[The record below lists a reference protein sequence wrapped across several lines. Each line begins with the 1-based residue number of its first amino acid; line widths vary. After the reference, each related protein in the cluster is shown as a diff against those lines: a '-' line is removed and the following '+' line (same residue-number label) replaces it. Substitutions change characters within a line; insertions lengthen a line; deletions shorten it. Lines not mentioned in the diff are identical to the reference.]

1 MKSQRSILRSGL
13 VLLFLLMCLAPM
25 VRAWERE
32 SNSVFAERRVKLI
45 AAVGAPIVIFGY
57 TGQEEANPSYVFMQ
71 EENFYYLTGHN
82 EEGAALLLLPESAAQ
97 KGWTGPREI
106 LYLPPRD
113 LAQEKWNG
121 PRLGPDD
128 PGIKEK
134 TGFANVEVFT
144 KLHETLA
151 NLSRVLPELY
161 TELPGPHDEGYPHAA
176 NWANWIKGA
185 ASHVTLKDVSSAV
198 ATLRAI
204 KSPGELAL
212 LTKAIEASIDAQFA
226 AMKMMHSGLYEYQVA
241 AKMVEIHAEGGC
253 ETEAYAPIVGS
264 GINSTVLHYNK
275 LDRKI
280 DGSEI
285 ALLDVAGQYSGYAAD
300 ITRTIP
306 ADGKFTPRQREIY
319 EIVLGAQNAAL
330 AALRPGMDFCNKSGK
345 SVQKI
350 AYNYIDSHGK
360 DLHGKSLGPYFIHG
374 LGHHI
379 GLNVHDAGEH
389 CARFQPGMVIT
400 VEPGIYIPEENLG
413 VRIEDDV
420 LITESGHKLL
430 SERLPRDPDEIE
442 KIMAK
447 AELARTQGEKD
458 EARGKNSPAESSAD
472 SSVIHSLIEKYAKSV
487 DGADTALAAE
497 VWLDSPDVSFIH
509 PLGHEHGFEQIK
521 QNVYMHLM
529 GDTFSERKL
538 SVHDVSVHEYGD
550 AAWAEFYWD
559 FAAKFRKEGSPL
571 TTHGR
576 ETQLYRKEHGRWR
589 LVHVHYSGMPA
600 TGERQGF

>member
-32 SNSVFAERRVKLI
+32 PNSVFAERRAKLI

-151 NLSRVLPELY
+151 NLSRVFPELY

-241 AKMVEIHAEGGC
+241 AKMVEIHADAGC

-280 DGSEI
+280 DGGEI

-330 AALRPGMDFCNKSGK
+330 AALKPGMMMGGQGAS
-345 SVQKI
+345 SLQKI
-350 AYNYIDSHGK
+350 AMEYIDSHGK
-360 DLHGKSLGPYFIHG
+360 DKEGHSLGRYYIHG
-374 LGHHI
+374 LSHHL
-379 GLNVHDAGEH
+379 GLNVHDPSGPSRPLE
-389 CARFQPGMVIT
+389 PGMIIT
-400 VEPGIYIPEENLG
+400 VEPGIYIHEENLG

-420 LITESGHKLL
+420 LITPTGYKLL
-430 SERLPRDPDEIE
+430 TARLPRSPDDIE
-442 KIMAK
+442 KIMADGK
-447 AELARTQGEKD
+447 A
-458 EARGKNSPAESSAD
+458 
-472 SSVIHSLIEKYAKSV
+472 
-487 DGADTALAAE
+487 
-497 VWLDSPDVSFIH
+497 
-509 PLGHEHGFEQIK
+509 
-521 QNVYMHLM
+521 
-529 GDTFSERKL
+529 
-538 SVHDVSVHEYGD
+538 
-550 AAWAEFYWD
+550 
-559 FAAKFRKEGSPL
+559 
-571 TTHGR
+571 GR
-576 ETQLYRKEHGRWR
+576 EKQGR
-589 LVHVHYSGMPA
+589 
-600 TGERQGF
+600 